1 MSLPPPALPT
11 HGRPMVRLTAQ
22 TAVELPRIRATPRS
36 RRWAV
41 DIVVTLM
48 VLDLLYWIRR

>member
-1 MSLPPPALPT
+1 MPPPPPALPT

-22 TAVELPRIRATPRS
+22 AALPRFRATPL

>member
-1 MSLPPPALPT
+1 
-11 HGRPMVRLTAQ
+11 MVRLTAWA
-22 TAVELPRIRATPRS
+22 AVELPRIRATPL